1 MGRREII
8 FVVVVS
14 GKTSF
19 RLVVG
24 VGFCETHLVRRRV
37 SFVEYDPNNPS
48 WLGWGLGWGLGRS
61 LGRSLGWSLGRS
73 LGWSLGW
80 GHSRSIG
87 WILGWSLGWSLGQGL
102 GWRLVRGLGGRLVQ
116 GLGWR
121 LGWRLVRRLVRG
133 LVRDHAR
140 GLGWGLG
147 RYTRSI
153 SRRGQQQSGHHGKEG
168 RKFAQ
173 VHGTLLLFRLC
184 RVDNTFA
191 VD

>member
-102 GWRLVRGLGGRLVQ
+102 GW
-116 GLGWR
+116 
-121 LGWRLVRRLVRG
+121 
-133 LVRDHAR
+133 
-140 GLGWGLG
+140 GLG